1 MICGYVKNAGANTPK
16 NKQTQALRRIG
27 TASRELAELTIEK
40 DVLSADA
47 RISCIKTIRK
57 KTQN

>member
-16 NKQTQALRRIG
+16 NKQTQATRRNG
-27 TASRELAELTIEK
+27 TASRELEALTIGK
-40 DVLSADA
+40 DAPSADA